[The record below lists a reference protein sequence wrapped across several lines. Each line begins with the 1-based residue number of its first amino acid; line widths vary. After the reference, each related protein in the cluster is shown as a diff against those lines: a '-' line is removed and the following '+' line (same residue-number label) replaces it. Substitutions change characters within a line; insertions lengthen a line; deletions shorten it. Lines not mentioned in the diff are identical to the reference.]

1 VGSETGS
8 ASGRESPHSPS
19 RSRIWLWTGLL
30 VLLAA
35 GLISQLGRV
44 AAGAP
49 AGSEI
54 RTGPVPSGL
63 DAALTALFDPQHCI
77 TSAVAQQE
85 VRELLDRRGL
95 GDWTITS
102 VATDERDCVG
112 WSMAFISETP
122 RTVAL
127 IPVLSPEVIAALAA
141 IREDSYQRC
150 FAKNDLIELVRSRL
164 AALGQRGLD
173 VRDDGP
179 VQVPLDR
186 EKEILNHVQGR
197 VLGVLDLRPDGRSVR
212 VLRRWPDL
220 ACHGL
225 AVGRGSRGSRAES
238 MLRV

>member
-1 VGSETGS
+1 MGSEAGS
-8 ASGRESPHSPS
+8 GSGRESPRSPS

-35 GLISQLGRV
+35 GGLISQLGRP

-54 RTGPVPSGL
+54 HTGPVPSGL
-63 DAALTALFDPQHCI
+63 DAALTAMFDPQHCI
-77 TSAVAQQE
+77 TSSVAQKE

-112 WSMAFISETP
+112 WSMAFISDTP

-127 IPVLSPEVIAALAA
+127 IPVLSPEVIAALAS
-141 IREDSYQRC
+141 IREDTYQRC
-150 FAKNDLIELVRSRL
+150 FAKSDLIELVRSRL
-164 AALGQRGLD
+164 AALGQRGFD

-186 EKEILNHVQGR
+186 EREISDHVKAGCWVFSTYGR
-197 VLGVLDLRPDGRSVR
+197 TDGRFVFF
-212 VLRRWPDL
+212 
-220 ACHGL
+220 
-225 AVGRGSRGSRAES
+225 VGGQT
-238 MLRV
+238 